1 MEQLLLILTAAVAL
15 AVAFIKYLDF
25 TRDVPPEYLG
35 EQSVVDVVRNPG
47 ELAIHKSTK
56 LDYSSGL
63 RVGLGIRYE
72 IYKLRNGNLCDIWEI
87 ALRKAK
93 TDPGACITVC
103 GETSLLAELN
113 HQMREIQSELEGCD
127 NIWILSENF
136 ITSART
142 LAVVLAA
149 FVGQITVLVDGPSDG
164 HVIFDGKA
172 FHRDGVPKPWKE
184 VVSPGSSSDFENT
197 YTPEKDRGIALQI
210 TGTLR
215 ANITSCTRF
224 TQTNLVSAVASC
236 IKHLPPQHQFLAKD
250 RLAIVQKLSSTEAA
264 GNAVVKMLA
273 GLVCHSENI
282 LCNMQDDISELEATV
297 ILAPKEKISQLQQA
311 TSSPYVWLRQ
321 LALSRLNFSFVA
333 NKSQP
338 LRLLYAHLEIS
349 SQSKST
355 ITNWNKLRAQLH
367 VQIVEEFGH
376 FCVAGAFLVT
386 DMLDYRNL
394 NASSISGYVA
404 RGAAAQ
410 SNEIKLVDY
419 EGTESGTVQI
429 RGYNIGKAVTH
440 MKGRGDN
447 DMAPDAEGWY
457 NMPFS
462 GRWGTDGCLYVCA
475 S

>member
-1 MEQLLLILTAAVAL
+1 MEQLLLILTAVVAL
-15 AVAFIKYLDF
+15 AVAFLKYLDF

-72 IYKLRNGNLCDIWEI
+72 IYKLRNGNLRDIWEI
-87 ALRKAK
+87 ALRKLK
-93 TDPGACITVC
+93 TDPNASITVC
-103 GETSLLAELN
+103 GETISLAELN
-113 HQMREIQSELEGCD
+113 HQMHEIQKDLDGCD
-127 NIWILSENF
+127 SIWILSQKF
-136 ITSART
+136 ITSTRV

-149 FVGQITVLVDGPSDG
+149 FVGQITVLVDGPNDG
-164 HVIFDGKA
+164 HVIFDGKS
-172 FHRDGVPKPWKE
+172 FHRDDETRPWE
-184 VVSPGSSSDFENT
+184 DVVSLGSLSTFENT
-197 YTPEKDRGIALQI
+197 YSPEKDRGIALQI

-236 IKHLPPQHQFLAKD
+236 VKHLPPNNQFLAKD
-250 RLAIVQKLSSTEAA
+250 RLAIVQNLGSTEAA
-264 GNAVVKMLA
+264 GNSVVKMLA
-273 GLVCHSENI
+273 GFMCHSEDI
-282 LCNMQDDISELEATV
+282 LCTMQDDISQFKATV
-297 ILAPKEKISQLQQA
+297 ILAPREKISQLQQA
-311 TSSPYVWLRQ
+311 SSLPFVWLRQ

-338 LRLLYAHLEIS
+338 LRLLYAHLELTAL
-349 SQSKST
+349 SKSA
-355 ITNWNKLRAQLH
+355 IINWNKLRAQLR
-367 VQIVEEFGH
+367 VQVVEEFGH
-376 FCVAGAFLVT
+376 FFVAGAFLVT

-394 NASSISGYVA
+394 NASSMSEYVA
-404 RGAAAQ
+404 RGAVAQ
-410 SNEIKLVDY
+410 SNEIKLVNY
-419 EGTESGTVQI
+419 EGNESGTVQI

-440 MKGRGDN
+440 MEGRGDN
-447 DMAPDAEGWY
+447 EVAPDGEGWY